1 MCKCQEQQI
10 VFGPSFQRRR
20 GIPGR
25 SNSWSS
31 FQQGS
36 TARGWNLWAKKGA
49 CSQKKEPVDSSWKW
63 QSPRFEPHSPQNS
76 LLLFIVR
83 MAIVKWIYFS
93 KIATF
98 WWWNRFKVT
107 RSCIFIDGKENC
119 EVPFVPKRL
128 FSCIFQT
135 LFTFPRPWLNAE
147 VETFWFIIFFWQLSG
162 PFACWGVQHILA
174 SHFIARAHFR
184 DVQAWR
190 DFRGR
195 SQHLNANDQ

>member
-1 MCKCQEQQI
+1 MPRAADCVWPKLPEEERNTWKIKQLIIFSTRIDCKRLEL
-10 VFGPSFQRRR
+10 VGKKKEPV
-20 GIPGR
+20 
-25 SNSWSS
+25 
-31 FQQGS
+31 
-36 TARGWNLWAKKGA
+36 AK
-49 CSQKKEPVDSSWKW
+49 KKEPVDSSWKW